1 MKQLK
6 LFTLLGLFSCLT
18 AVNAQE
24 EETIVVVTDDAEAV
38 EEVTTD
44 YTERQYYGLN
54 QNYVDFTSDQK
65 KFNDWSLGIYGGMN
79 LVQGADLNTF
89 VDGMDNLYS
98 YDVQGV
104 LTKQITHAFG
114 LAAQFNWGRT
124 EQQSRV
130 YRGHTEY
137 WMWSLLADVN
147 FSNMLRRVDNK
158 SRYAWAIHG
167 YGGIGTMQYEAYI
180 RDTRTNNGFKMTANP
195 GGSGSIFINGGAG
208 LRYKLN
214 QDFDIEAKGMYYFT
228 GDEEFDGSGQS
239 GAIADIEEGKDDG
252 LFTLS
257 LGLIWKIGKHHEHLA
272 WADPL
277 ADIYPG
283 PTAEELQNM
292 LVVCAQGDKDD
303 DGVCDDWDR
312 ELDTP
317 LGARVDGAGRALDT
331 DLDGVIDL
339 NDECVTV
346 PGPADNNGCPLES
359 EAEKMLN
366 LAIANLEFSLDSDVI
381 SPSYYP
387 LLDQA
392 ANYLKHFSSKNFDVV
407 GHTDARASQAY
418 NLGLSERRAN
428 AVKSYLVEKHG
439 IPASQLNVVAM
450 GKDELRF
457 PECVPATS
465 CPEWKNH
472 ANRRVVFV
480 QK

>member
-6 LFTLLGLFSCLT
+6 LFTLLGLFSCIT

-24 EETIVVVTDDAEAV
+24 EETIVVVTDDVEAV
-38 EEVTTD
+38 EEVSYD
-44 YTERQYYGLN
+44 ENLYYGMN
-54 QNYVDFTSDQK
+54 QNYVDFTTDQK
-65 KFNDWSLGIYGGMN
+65 KFNDWSLAVYGGLS
-79 LVQGADLNTF
+79 LVQGSDLNTW

-98 YDVQGV
+98 YDIQGV
-104 LTKQITHAFG
+104 LTKQISHAFG
-114 LAAQFNWGRT
+114 LGAQFNWGRT
-124 EQQSRV
+124 EQQATN
-130 YRGHTEY
+130 YRGYTDY
-137 WMWSLLADVN
+137 WMWSLIGDIN
-147 FSNMLRRVDNK
+147 FSNLLRRVDNK
-158 SRYAWAIHG
+158 SRYAWALHG
-167 YGGIGTMQYEAYI
+167 YGGIGTLQYEAYR
-180 RDTRTNNGFKMTANP
+180 RDTRTNEGFRKISDV
-195 GGSGSIFINGGAG
+195 GGFGSVYINGGAG
-208 LRYKLN
+208 LRYKIN
-214 QDFDIEAKGMYYFT
+214 QDLDIEAKGMYYFT
-228 GDEEFDGSGQS
+228 GDEEFDGSGPS
-239 GAIADIEEGKDDG
+239 GTVADLEEGKDDG
-252 LFTLS
+252 LFTFS
-257 LGLIWKIGKHHEHLA
+257 LGLVWKIGKHHEHLA

-277 ADIYPG
+277 ADIYPI
-283 PTAEELQNM
+283 PEQKLT
-292 LVVCAQGDKDD
+292 VCAQGDNDD

-339 NDECVTV
+339 HDKCVTV
-346 PGPADNNGCPLES
+346 PGPADNDGCPLES
-359 EAEKMLN
+359 EAEQMLN
-366 LAIANLEFSLDSDVI
+366 LAISNLEFSLDSDVI

-392 ANYLKHFSSKNFDVV
+392 ANYLKHFSNHNFDLV

-418 NLGLSERRAN
+418 NLDLSRRRAE

-439 IPASQLNVVAM
+439 IPSSQLNVVAM

-457 PECVPATS
+457 PECVPATK